1 MDCRVRKYAAAKPM
15 TLKQRIHDDMKTA
28 MRGGDKSRLM
38 VIRMTMAAIK
48 QREVDGRK
56 DASKEVDLGDQQV
69 LEVIEK
75 MVKQRRESVTQYEA
89 GGRKDLAEK
98 EAAEIDM
105 LKDYLPEQMSEQE
118 LDAIVAAVI
127 AETGASGMQDMGKVM
142 GQLKQKA
149 QGRAD
154 MSQVSQKVKAHLS

>member
-1 MDCRVRKYAAAKPM
+1 M
-15 TLKQRIHDDMKTA
+15 TLKKRIHDDMKTA
-28 MRGGDKSRLM
+28 MRGGDKVRLM

-56 DASKEVDLGDQQV
+56 DAGGDIELTDSQV
-69 LEVIEK
+69 LEVVEK

-89 GGRKDLAEK
+89 GGRNDLAEK

-118 LDAIVAAVI
+118 IDAMIDAVI
-127 AETGASGMQDMGKVM
+127 AETRASGMQDMGKTM
-142 GQLKQKA
+142 AQLKQKA
-149 QGRAD
+149 QGRVD
-154 MSQVSQKVKAHLS
+154 MSQVSQKVKARLS

>member
-1 MDCRVRKYAAAKPM
+1 M
-15 TLKQRIHDDMKTA
+15 TLKKRIHEEMKTA
-28 MRGGDKSRLM
+28 MRGGDKVRLM

-56 DASKEVDLGDQQV
+56 DAGGDIELTDSQV
-69 LEVIEK
+69 LEVVEK

-89 GGRKDLAEK
+89 GGRNDLAEK

-118 LDAIVAAVI
+118 IDAMIDAVI
-127 AETGASGMQDMGKVM
+127 VETGASNMQDMGKTM

-154 MSQVSQKVKAHLS
+154 MSQVSQKVKARLS

>member
-1 MDCRVRKYAAAKPM
+1 M
-15 TLKQRIHDDMKTA
+15 TLKKRIHDEMKTA
-28 MRGGDKSRLM
+28 MRGGDKVRLM

-56 DASKEVDLGDQQV
+56 DAGGDIELTDSQV
-69 LEVIEK
+69 LEVVEK

-89 GGRKDLAEK
+89 GGRNDLAEK

-118 LDAIVAAVI
+118 IDAMIDAVI
-127 AETGASGMQDMGKVM
+127 VETGASNMQDMGKTM

-149 QGRAD
+149 RGRAD
-154 MSQVSQKVKAHLS
+154 MSQVSQKVKARLS